1 MSTSK
6 TAISFDPSL
15 PRIYSDSWREA
26 YGQGTDTPRL
36 SSYQAPDG
44 EPVVFAY
51 DSIGL
56 GGGQNVDTKEFPF
69 GFWSNTTLGMKP
81 HTIRLKAHVI
91 GEDYIKQRTLL
102 AAAFDVPTDDD
113 TPGFLDL
120 PLWGRFKV
128 VVVDWNVDEE
138 KQKNGKSDISLELKR
153 AGYSDTKRLDTAIA
167 NLSKQN
173 IDSAVSNLKKV
184 SVASFAKTVEK
195 AKDTNMLASGF
206 GKLTKTLASIV
217 GRVQGSISVMNS
229 MVSKI
234 NSVTSLIAQGVRAP
248 KELAQAFISAVYG
261 IVNGVL
267 EIKNAA
273 DETASYFMG
282 DDDDDTSSSESSSS
296 GGGSSSSGSAS
307 SSSVSAD
314 SVMEKFIQRNEKNV
328 VMNFLTAANYE
339 LSDEAITEQQ
349 WNTKKAVEN
358 LYRMAAFGAVAQLF
372 VKIDPDTQSFDK
384 QSGLWTLFEKLEESI
399 DKENPDVYAA
409 VEETRIACAET
420 LLSYSYDKELKKHI
434 RKSMPLL
441 PLALYLGCDAEK
453 VRSLNEVA
461 DSFLIEG
468 DVIYV

>member
-6 TAISFDPSL
+6 EATSFDPSL
-15 PRIYSDSWREA
+15 PRTYSDSWREA

-51 DSIGL
+51 DSISL
-56 GGGQNVDTKEFPF
+56 GGGQNIDTVEYPF
-69 GFWSNTTLGMKP
+69 GFWSNTKLGDKT
-81 HTIRLKAHVI
+81 HTIRIKGHVI
-91 GEDYIKQRTLL
+91 GEDYIKQRSVLV
-102 AAAFDVPTDDD
+102 AAFQVPTDDD

-128 VVVDWNVDEE
+128 VVETWNVDEE
-138 KQKNGKSDISLELKR
+138 KQKNGMSEISLELKR

-173 IDSAVSNLKKV
+173 VDSAVSNLKKV
-184 SVASFAKTVEK
+184 SVASFAKTIEK

-206 GKLTKTLASIV
+206 ENLTKALANIV
-217 GRVQGSISVMNS
+217 GRIQGASSVMNS

-234 NSVTSLIAQGVRAP
+234 NSVTSLIAQGIRAP
-248 KELAQAFISAVYG
+248 KELAQAFVSAVYG
-261 IVNGVL
+261 IVSGVL

-282 DDDDDTSSSESSSS
+282 SDDEDSDS
-296 GGGSSSSGSAS
+296 G
-307 SSSVSAD
+307 D

-328 VMNFLTAANYE
+328 VMNFLTASNYE

-349 WNTKKAVEN
+349 WNTIKAVEN
-358 LYRMAAFGAVAQLF
+358 LYRMTAFGAVAQLF

-384 QSGLWTLFEKLEESI
+384 QSGLWTLFEFLEESI
-399 DKENPDVYAA
+399 DRENPDVYAA

-420 LLSYSYDKELKKHI
+420 LLTYSYDRELKRHI
-434 RKSMPLL
+434 RQSMPLL

-453 VRSLNEVA
+453 IRSLNEVA

>member
-6 TAISFDPSL
+6 EATSFDPSL
-15 PRIYSDSWREA
+15 PRTYSDSWREA

-51 DSIGL
+51 DSISL
-56 GGGQNVDTKEFPF
+56 GGGQNIDTVEYPF
-69 GFWSNTTLGMKP
+69 GFWSNTKLGDKT
-81 HTIRLKAHVI
+81 HTIRIKGHVI
-91 GEDYIKQRTLL
+91 GEDYIKQRSVLV
-102 AAAFDVPTDDD
+102 AAFQVPTDDD

-128 VVVDWNVDEE
+128 VVETWNVDEE
-138 KQKNGKSDISLELKR
+138 KQKNGMSEISLELKR
-153 AGYSDTKRLDTAIA
+153 TGYSDTKRLDTAIA
-167 NLSKQN
+167 NLNKQN
-173 IDSAVSNLKKV
+173 VDSAVSNLKKV
-184 SVASFAKTVEK
+184 SVASFAKTIEK

-206 GKLTKTLASIV
+206 GNLTKALANIV
-217 GRVQGSISVMNS
+217 GRIQGASSVMNS

-234 NSVTSLIAQGVRAP
+234 NSVTSLIAQGIRAP
-248 KELAQAFISAVYG
+248 KELAQAFVSAVYG
-261 IVNGVL
+261 IVSGVL

-282 DDDDDTSSSESSSS
+282 SDDEDSDS
-296 GGGSSSSGSAS
+296 G
-307 SSSVSAD
+307 D

-328 VMNFLTAANYE
+328 VMNFLTASNYE

-358 LYRMAAFGAVAQLF
+358 LYRMTAFGAVAQLF

-384 QSGLWTLFEKLEESI
+384 QSGLWTLFEFLEESI

-420 LLSYSYDKELKKHI
+420 LLTYSYDRELKRHI
-434 RKSMPLL
+434 RQSMPLL

-453 VRSLNEVA
+453 IRRLNEVA

>member
-6 TAISFDPSL
+6 EATSFDPSL
-15 PRIYSDSWREA
+15 PRTYSDSWREA

-51 DSIGL
+51 DSISL
-56 GGGQNVDTKEFPF
+56 GGGQNIDTVEYPF
-69 GFWSNTTLGMKP
+69 GFWSNTKLGDKT
-81 HTIRLKAHVI
+81 HTIRIKGHVI
-91 GEDYIKQRTLL
+91 GEDYIKQRSVLV
-102 AAAFDVPTDDD
+102 AAFQVPTDDD

-128 VVVDWNVDEE
+128 VVETWNVDEE
-138 KQKNGKSDISLELKR
+138 KQKNGMSEISLELKR

-167 NLSKQN
+167 NLNKQN
-173 IDSAVSNLKKV
+173 VDSAVSNLKKV
-184 SVASFAKTVEK
+184 SVASFAKTIEK

-206 GKLTKTLASIV
+206 GNLTKALANIV
-217 GRVQGSISVMNS
+217 GRIQGASSVMNS

-234 NSVTSLIAQGVRAP
+234 NSVTSLIAQGIRAP
-248 KELAQAFISAVYG
+248 KELAQAFVSAVYG
-261 IVNGVL
+261 IVSGVL

-282 DDDDDTSSSESSSS
+282 SDDEDSDS
-296 GGGSSSSGSAS
+296 G
-307 SSSVSAD
+307 D

-328 VMNFLTAANYE
+328 VMNFLTASNYE

-358 LYRMAAFGAVAQLF
+358 LYRMTAFGAVAQLF

-384 QSGLWTLFEKLEESI
+384 QSGLWTLFEFLEESI

-420 LLSYSYDKELKKHI
+420 LLTYSYDRELKRHI
-434 RKSMPLL
+434 RQSMPLL

-453 VRSLNEVA
+453 IRRLNEVA

>member
-6 TAISFDPSL
+6 AATSFDPSL
-15 PRIYSDSWREA
+15 PRTYSDSWREA

-44 EPVVFAY
+44 EPVVFVY
-51 DSIGL
+51 DSISL
-56 GGGQNVDTKEFPF
+56 GGGQNIDTVEYPF
-69 GFWSNTTLGMKP
+69 GFWSNTKLGDKT
-81 HTIRLKAHVI
+81 HTIRIKGHVI
-91 GEDYIKQRTLL
+91 GEDYIKQRSVLV
-102 AAAFDVPTDDD
+102 AAFQVPTDDD

-128 VVVDWNVDEE
+128 VVETWNVDEE
-138 KQKNGKSDISLELKR
+138 KQKNGMSEISLELKR

-173 IDSAVSNLKKV
+173 VDSAVSNLKKV
-184 SVASFAKTVEK
+184 SVASFAKTIEK

-206 GKLTKTLASIV
+206 ENLTKALANIV
-217 GRVQGSISVMNS
+217 GRIQGASSVMNS

-234 NSVTSLIAQGVRAP
+234 NSVTSLIAQGIRAP
-248 KELAQAFISAVYG
+248 KELAQAFVSAVYG
-261 IVNGVL
+261 IVSGVL

-282 DDDDDTSSSESSSS
+282 SDDEDSDS
-296 GGGSSSSGSAS
+296 G
-307 SSSVSAD
+307 D

-328 VMNFLTAANYE
+328 VMNFLTASNYE

-358 LYRMAAFGAVAQLF
+358 LYRMTAFGAVAYLF

-384 QSGLWTLFEKLEESI
+384 QSGLWTLFEFLEESI

-420 LLSYSYDKELKKHI
+420 LLTYSYDRELKRHI
-434 RKSMPLL
+434 RQSMSLL

-453 VRSLNEVA
+453 IRRLNEVA

>member
-6 TAISFDPSL
+6 AATSFDPSL
-15 PRIYSDSWREA
+15 PRTYSDSWREA

-51 DSIGL
+51 DSISL
-56 GGGQNVDTKEFPF
+56 GGGQNIDTVEYPF
-69 GFWSNTTLGMKP
+69 GFWSNTKLGDKT
-81 HTIRLKAHVI
+81 HTIRIKGHVI
-91 GEDYIKQRTLL
+91 GEDYIKQRSVLV
-102 AAAFDVPTDDD
+102 AAFQVPTDDD

-128 VVVDWNVDEE
+128 VVETWNVDEE
-138 KQKNGKSDISLELKR
+138 KQKNGMSEISLELKR

-173 IDSAVSNLKKV
+173 VDSAVSNLKKV
-184 SVASFAKTVEK
+184 SVASFAKTIEK

-206 GKLTKTLASIV
+206 GKLTKALANIV
-217 GRVQGSISVMNS
+217 GRVQGAISAMNS

-234 NSVTSLIAQGVRAP
+234 NSVTSLIAQGIRAP
-248 KELAQAFISAVYG
+248 KELAQAFVSAVYG
-261 IVNGVL
+261 IVSGVL

-282 DDDDDTSSSESSSS
+282 SDDEDSDS
-296 GGGSSSSGSAS
+296 G
-307 SSSVSAD
+307 D

-328 VMNFLTAANYE
+328 VMNFLTASNYE

-420 LLSYSYDKELKKHI
+420 LLTYSYDRELKRHI
-434 RKSMPLL
+434 RQSMPLL

-453 VRSLNEVA
+453 IRSLNEVA

>member
-6 TAISFDPSL
+6 AATSFDPSL
-15 PRIYSDSWREA
+15 PRTYSDSWREA

-51 DSIGL
+51 DSISL
-56 GGGQNVDTKEFPF
+56 GGGQNIDTVEYPF
-69 GFWSNTTLGMKP
+69 GFWSNTKLGDKT
-81 HTIRLKAHVI
+81 HTIRIKGHVI
-91 GEDYIKQRTLL
+91 GEDYIKQRSVLV
-102 AAAFDVPTDDD
+102 AAFQVPTDDD

-128 VVVDWNVDEE
+128 VVETWNVDEE
-138 KQKNGKSDISLELKR
+138 KQKNGMSEISLELKR

-173 IDSAVSNLKKV
+173 VDSAVSNLKKV
-184 SVASFAKTVEK
+184 SVASFAKTIEK

-206 GKLTKTLASIV
+206 GKLTKALANIV
-217 GRVQGSISVMNS
+217 GRIQGASSVMNS

-234 NSVTSLIAQGVRAP
+234 NSVTSLIAQGIRAP
-248 KELAQAFISAVYG
+248 KELAQAFVSAVYG

-282 DDDDDTSSSESSSS
+282 SDDEDSDS
-296 GGGSSSSGSAS
+296 G
-307 SSSVSAD
+307 D

-328 VMNFLTAANYE
+328 VMNFLTASNYE

-420 LLSYSYDKELKKHI
+420 LLTYSYDRELKRHI
-434 RKSMPLL
+434 RQSMPLL

-453 VRSLNEVA
+453 IRSLNEVA

>member
-6 TAISFDPSL
+6 AATSFDPSL
-15 PRIYSDSWREA
+15 PRTYSDSWREA

-44 EPVVFAY
+44 APVVFAY
-51 DSIGL
+51 DSISL
-56 GGGQNVDTKEFPF
+56 GGGQNIDTVEYPF
-69 GFWSNTTLGMKP
+69 GFWSNTKLGDKT
-81 HTIRLKAHVI
+81 HTIRIKGHVI
-91 GEDYIKQRTLL
+91 GEDYIKQRSVLV
-102 AAAFDVPTDDD
+102 AAFQVPTDDD

-128 VVVDWNVDEE
+128 VVETWNVDEE
-138 KQKNGKSDISLELKR
+138 KQKNGMSEISLELKR

-173 IDSAVSNLKKV
+173 VDSAVSNLKKV
-184 SVASFAKTVEK
+184 SVASFAKTIEN

-206 GKLTKTLASIV
+206 GNLTKALANIV
-217 GRVQGSISVMNS
+217 GRIQGASSVMNS

-234 NSVTSLIAQGVRAP
+234 NSVTSLIAQGIRAP
-248 KELAQAFISAVYG
+248 KELAQAFVSAVYG
-261 IVNGVL
+261 IVSGVL

-282 DDDDDTSSSESSSS
+282 SDDEDSDS
-296 GGGSSSSGSAS
+296 G
-307 SSSVSAD
+307 D

-328 VMNFLTAANYE
+328 VMNFLTASNYE

-358 LYRMAAFGAVAQLF
+358 LYRMTAFGAVAQLF

-384 QSGLWTLFEKLEESI
+384 QSGLWTLFEFLEESI

-420 LLSYSYDKELKKHI
+420 LLTYSYDRELKRHI
-434 RKSMPLL
+434 RQSMPLL

-453 VRSLNEVA
+453 IRRLNEVA

>member
-6 TAISFDPSL
+6 AATSFDPSL
-15 PRIYSDSWREA
+15 PRTYSDSWREA

-51 DSIGL
+51 DSISL
-56 GGGQNVDTKEFPF
+56 GGGQNIDTVEYPF
-69 GFWSNTTLGMKP
+69 GFWSNTKLGDKT
-81 HTIRLKAHVI
+81 HTIRIKGHVI
-91 GEDYIKQRTLL
+91 GEDYIKQRSVLV
-102 AAAFDVPTDDD
+102 AAFQVPTDDD

-128 VVVDWNVDEE
+128 VVETWNVDEE
-138 KQKNGKSDISLELKR
+138 KQKNGMSEISLELKR

-173 IDSAVSNLKKV
+173 VDSAVSNLKKV
-184 SVASFAKTVEK
+184 SVASFAKTIEK

-206 GKLTKTLASIV
+206 GNLTKALANIV
-217 GRVQGSISVMNS
+217 GRIQGASSVMNS

-234 NSVTSLIAQGVRAP
+234 NSVTSLIAQGIRAP
-248 KELAQAFISAVYG
+248 KELAQAFVSAVYG
-261 IVNGVL
+261 IVSGVL

-282 DDDDDTSSSESSSS
+282 SDDEDSDS
-296 GGGSSSSGSAS
+296 G
-307 SSSVSAD
+307 D

-328 VMNFLTAANYE
+328 VMNFLTASNYE

-358 LYRMAAFGAVAQLF
+358 LYRMTAFGAVAQLF

-384 QSGLWTLFEKLEESI
+384 QSGLWTLFEFLEESI

-420 LLSYSYDKELKKHI
+420 LLTYSYDRELKRHI
-434 RKSMPLL
+434 RQSMPLL

-453 VRSLNEVA
+453 IRRLNEVA

>member
-6 TAISFDPSL
+6 AATSFDPSL
-15 PRIYSDSWREA
+15 PRTYSDSWREA

-51 DSIGL
+51 DSISL
-56 GGGQNVDTKEFPF
+56 GGGQNIDTVEYPF
-69 GFWSNTTLGMKP
+69 GFWSNTKLGDKT
-81 HTIRLKAHVI
+81 HTIRIKGHVI
-91 GEDYIKQRTLL
+91 GEDYIKQRSVLV
-102 AAAFDVPTDDD
+102 AAFQVPTDDD

-128 VVVDWNVDEE
+128 VVETWNVDEE
-138 KQKNGKSDISLELKR
+138 KQKNGMSEISLELKR

-173 IDSAVSNLKKV
+173 VDSAVSNLKKV
-184 SVASFAKTVEK
+184 SVASFAKTIEK

-206 GKLTKTLASIV
+206 GKLTKALANIV
-217 GRVQGSISVMNS
+217 GRIQGASSVMNS

-234 NSVTSLIAQGVRAP
+234 NSVTSLIAQGIRAP
-248 KELAQAFISAVYG
+248 KELAQAFVSAVYG

-282 DDDDDTSSSESSSS
+282 SDDEDSDS
-296 GGGSSSSGSAS
+296 G
-307 SSSVSAD
+307 D

-328 VMNFLTAANYE
+328 VMNFLTASNYE

-420 LLSYSYDKELKKHI
+420 FLTYSYDRELKRHI
-434 RKSMPLL
+434 RQSMPLL

-453 VRSLNEVA
+453 IRSLNEVA

>member
-6 TAISFDPSL
+6 AATSFDPSL
-15 PRIYSDSWREA
+15 PRTYSDSWREA

-51 DSIGL
+51 DSISL
-56 GGGQNVDTKEFPF
+56 GGGQNIDTVEYPF
-69 GFWSNTTLGMKP
+69 GFWSNTKLGDKT
-81 HTIRLKAHVI
+81 HTIRIKGHVI
-91 GEDYIKQRTLL
+91 GEDYIKQRSVLV
-102 AAAFDVPTDDD
+102 AAFQVPTDDD

-128 VVVDWNVDEE
+128 VVETWNVDEE
-138 KQKNGKSDISLELKR
+138 KQKNGMSEISLELKR

-167 NLSKQN
+167 NLNKQN
-173 IDSAVSNLKKV
+173 VDSAVSNLKKV
-184 SVASFAKTVEK
+184 SVASFAKTIEK

-206 GKLTKTLASIV
+206 GNHTKALANIV
-217 GRVQGSISVMNS
+217 GRIQGASSVMNS

-234 NSVTSLIAQGVRAP
+234 NSVTSLIAQGIRAP
-248 KELAQAFISAVYG
+248 KELAQAFVSAVYG
-261 IVNGVL
+261 IVSGVL

-282 DDDDDTSSSESSSS
+282 SDDEDSDS
-296 GGGSSSSGSAS
+296 G
-307 SSSVSAD
+307 D

-328 VMNFLTAANYE
+328 VMNFLTASNYE

-349 WNTKKAVEN
+349 WNTIKAVEN
-358 LYRMAAFGAVAQLF
+358 LYRMTAFGAVAQLF

-384 QSGLWTLFEKLEESI
+384 QSGLWTLFEFLEESI

-420 LLSYSYDKELKKHI
+420 LLTYSYDRELKRHI
-434 RKSMPLL
+434 RQSMPLL

-453 VRSLNEVA
+453 IRRLNEVA

>member
-6 TAISFDPSL
+6 AATSFDPSL
-15 PRIYSDSWREA
+15 PRTYSDSWREA

-51 DSIGL
+51 DSISL
-56 GGGQNVDTKEFPF
+56 GGGQNIDTVEYPF
-69 GFWSNTTLGMKP
+69 GFWSNTKLGDKT
-81 HTIRLKAHVI
+81 HTIRIKGHVI
-91 GEDYIKQRTLL
+91 GEDYIKQRSVLV
-102 AAAFDVPTDDD
+102 AAFQVPTDDD

-128 VVVDWNVDEE
+128 VVETWNVDEE
-138 KQKNGKSDISLELKR
+138 KQKNGMSEISLELKR

-167 NLSKQN
+167 NLNKQN
-173 IDSAVSNLKKV
+173 VDSAVSNLKKV
-184 SVASFAKTVEK
+184 SVASFAKTIEK

-206 GKLTKTLASIV
+206 ENLTKALANIV
-217 GRVQGSISVMNS
+217 GRIQGASSVMNS

-234 NSVTSLIAQGVRAP
+234 NSVTSLIAQGIRAP
-248 KELAQAFISAVYG
+248 KELAQAFVSAVYG
-261 IVNGVL
+261 IVSGVL

-282 DDDDDTSSSESSSS
+282 SDDEDSDS
-296 GGGSSSSGSAS
+296 G
-307 SSSVSAD
+307 D

-328 VMNFLTAANYE
+328 VMNFLTASNYE

-358 LYRMAAFGAVAQLF
+358 LYRMTAFGAVAQLF

-384 QSGLWTLFEKLEESI
+384 QSGLWTLFEFLEESI
-399 DKENPDVYAA
+399 DRENPDVYAA

-420 LLSYSYDKELKKHI
+420 LLTYSYDRELKRHI
-434 RKSMPLL
+434 RQSMPLL
-441 PLALYLGCDAEK
+441 PLALYLGCDAQK
-453 VRSLNEVA
+453 IRTRNEVA

>member
-6 TAISFDPSL
+6 AAISFDPSL
-15 PRIYSDSWREA
+15 PRTYSDSWREA

-36 SSYQAPDG
+36 SSYQSPDG

-51 DSIGL
+51 DSISL
-56 GGGQNVDTKEFPF
+56 GGGQNIDTVEYPF
-69 GFWSNTTLGMKP
+69 GFWSNTKLGDKT
-81 HTIRLKAHVI
+81 HTIRIKGHVI
-91 GEDYIKQRTLL
+91 GEDYIKQRSVLV
-102 AAAFDVPTDDD
+102 AAFQVPTDDD
-113 TPGFLDL
+113 TPGFLEL

-128 VVVDWNVDEE
+128 VVETWNVDEE
-138 KQKNGKSDISLELKR
+138 KQKNGMSEISLELKR

-173 IDSAVSNLKKV
+173 VDSAVSNLKKV
-184 SVASFAKTVEK
+184 SVASFAKTIEK

-206 GKLTKTLASIV
+206 GKLTKALANIV
-217 GRVQGSISVMNS
+217 GRIQGASSVMNS

-234 NSVTSLIAQGVRAP
+234 NSVTSLIAQGIRAP
-248 KELAQAFISAVYG
+248 KELAQAFVSAVYG

-282 DDDDDTSSSESSSS
+282 SDDEDSDS
-296 GGGSSSSGSAS
+296 G
-307 SSSVSAD
+307 D

-328 VMNFLTAANYE
+328 VMNFLTASNYE

-358 LYRMAAFGAVAQLF
+358 LYRMTAFGAVAQLF

-409 VEETRIACAET
+409 VEETRIACAQT
-420 LLSYSYDKELKKHI
+420 LLTYSYDRELTRYV
-434 RKSMPLL
+434 RKAMPLL
-441 PLALYLGCDAEK
+441 PLALYLGCDDEK
-453 VRSLNEVA
+453 IRSLNAMA

-468 DVIYV
+468 

>member
-6 TAISFDPSL
+6 AATSFDPSL
-15 PRIYSDSWREA
+15 PRTYSDSWREA

-51 DSIGL
+51 DSISL
-56 GGGQNVDTKEFPF
+56 GGGQNIDTVEYPF
-69 GFWSNTTLGMKP
+69 GFWSNTKLGDKT
-81 HTIRLKAHVI
+81 HTIRIKGHVI
-91 GEDYIKQRTLL
+91 GEDYIKQRSVLV
-102 AAAFDVPTDDD
+102 AAFQVPTDDD

-128 VVVDWNVDEE
+128 VVETWNVDEE
-138 KQKNGKSDISLELKR
+138 KQKNGMSEISLELKR
-153 AGYSDTKRLDTAIA
+153 AGYSDTKRFDTAIA

-173 IDSAVSNLKKV
+173 VDSAVSNLKKV
-184 SVASFAKTVEK
+184 SVASFAKTIEK

-206 GKLTKTLASIV
+206 GKLTKALANIV
-217 GRVQGSISVMNS
+217 GRIQGASSVMNS

-234 NSVTSLIAQGVRAP
+234 NSVTSLIAQGIRAP
-248 KELAQAFISAVYG
+248 KELAQAFVSAVYG
-261 IVNGVL
+261 IVSGVL

-282 DDDDDTSSSESSSS
+282 SDDEDSDS
-296 GGGSSSSGSAS
+296 G
-307 SSSVSAD
+307 D

-328 VMNFLTAANYE
+328 VMNFLTASNYE

-349 WNTKKAVEN
+349 WNTKKTVEN

-420 LLSYSYDKELKKHI
+420 LLTYSYDRELKRHI
-434 RKSMPLL
+434 RQSMPLL

-453 VRSLNEVA
+453 IRSLNEVA

>member
-6 TAISFDPSL
+6 EATSFDPSL
-15 PRIYSDSWREA
+15 PRTYSDSWREA

-51 DSIGL
+51 DSISL
-56 GGGQNVDTKEFPF
+56 GGGQNIDTVEYPF
-69 GFWSNTTLGMKP
+69 GFWSNTKLGDKT
-81 HTIRLKAHVI
+81 HTIRIKGHVI
-91 GEDYIKQRTLL
+91 GEDYIKQRSVLV
-102 AAAFDVPTDDD
+102 AAFQVPTDDD

-128 VVVDWNVDEE
+128 VVETWNVDEE
-138 KQKNGKSDISLELKR
+138 KQKNGMSEISLELKR

-173 IDSAVSNLKKV
+173 VDSAVSNLKKV
-184 SVASFAKTVEK
+184 SVASFAKTIEK

-206 GKLTKTLASIV
+206 ENLTKALANIV
-217 GRVQGSISVMNS
+217 GRIQGASSVMNS

-234 NSVTSLIAQGVRAP
+234 NSVTSLIAQGIRAP
-248 KELAQAFISAVYG
+248 KELAQAFVSAVYG
-261 IVNGVL
+261 IVSGVL

-282 DDDDDTSSSESSSS
+282 SDDEDSDS
-296 GGGSSSSGSAS
+296 G
-307 SSSVSAD
+307 D

-328 VMNFLTAANYE
+328 VMNFLTASNYE

-349 WNTKKAVEN
+349 WNTIKAVEN
-358 LYRMAAFGAVAQLF
+358 LYRMTAFGAVAQLF

-384 QSGLWTLFEKLEESI
+384 QSGLWTLFEFLEESI

-420 LLSYSYDKELKKHI
+420 LLTYSYDRELKRHI
-434 RKSMPLL
+434 RQSMPLL

-453 VRSLNEVA
+453 IRSLNEVA

>member
-6 TAISFDPSL
+6 AATSFDPSL
-15 PRIYSDSWREA
+15 PRTYSDSWREA

-51 DSIGL
+51 DSISL
-56 GGGQNVDTKEFPF
+56 GGGQNIDTVEYPF
-69 GFWSNTTLGMKP
+69 GFWSNTKLGDKT
-81 HTIRLKAHVI
+81 HTIRIKGHVI
-91 GEDYIKQRTLL
+91 GEDYIKQRSVLV
-102 AAAFDVPTDDD
+102 AAFQVPTDDD

-128 VVVDWNVDEE
+128 VVETWNVDEE
-138 KQKNGKSDISLELKR
+138 KQKNGMSEISLELKR

-173 IDSAVSNLKKV
+173 VDSAVSNLKKV
-184 SVASFAKTVEK
+184 SVASFAKTIEK

-206 GKLTKTLASIV
+206 GKLTKALANIV
-217 GRVQGSISVMNS
+217 GRVQGAISAMNS

-234 NSVTSLIAQGVRAP
+234 NSVTSLIAQGIRAP

-261 IVNGVL
+261 IVSGVL

-282 DDDDDTSSSESSSS
+282 SDDEDSDS
-296 GGGSSSSGSAS
+296 G
-307 SSSVSAD
+307 D

-328 VMNFLTAANYE
+328 VMNFLTASNYE

-420 LLSYSYDKELKKHI
+420 LLTYSYDRELKRHI
-434 RKSMPLL
+434 RQSMPLL

-453 VRSLNEVA
+453 IRSLNEVA

>member
-6 TAISFDPSL
+6 AATSFDPSL
-15 PRIYSDSWREA
+15 PRTYSDSWREA

-51 DSIGL
+51 DSISL
-56 GGGQNVDTKEFPF
+56 GGGQNIDTVEYPF
-69 GFWSNTTLGMKP
+69 GFWSNTKLGDKT
-81 HTIRLKAHVI
+81 HTIRIKGHVI
-91 GEDYIKQRTLL
+91 GEDYIKQRSVLV
-102 AAAFDVPTDDD
+102 AAFQVPTDDD

-128 VVVDWNVDEE
+128 VVETWNVDEE
-138 KQKNGKSDISLELKR
+138 KQKNGMSEISLELKR

-173 IDSAVSNLKKV
+173 VDSAVSNLKKV
-184 SVASFAKTVEK
+184 SVASFAKTIEK

-206 GKLTKTLASIV
+206 GKLTKALANIV
-217 GRVQGSISVMNS
+217 GRIQGASSVMNS

-234 NSVTSLIAQGVRAP
+234 NSVTSLIAQGIRAP
-248 KELAQAFISAVYG
+248 KELAQAFVSAVYG
-261 IVNGVL
+261 IVSGVL

-282 DDDDDTSSSESSSS
+282 SDDEDSDS
-296 GGGSSSSGSAS
+296 G
-307 SSSVSAD
+307 D

-328 VMNFLTAANYE
+328 VMNFLTASNYE

-349 WNTKKAVEN
+349 WNTKKTVEN

-420 LLSYSYDKELKKHI
+420 LLTYSYDRELKRHI
-434 RKSMPLL
+434 RQSMPLL

-453 VRSLNEVA
+453 IRSLNEVA

>member
-6 TAISFDPSL
+6 AATSFDPSL
-15 PRIYSDSWREA
+15 PRTYSDSWREA

-51 DSIGL
+51 DSISL
-56 GGGQNVDTKEFPF
+56 GGGQNIDTVEYPF
-69 GFWSNTTLGMKP
+69 GFWSNTKLGDKT
-81 HTIRLKAHVI
+81 HTIRIKGHVI
-91 GEDYIKQRTLL
+91 GEDYIKQRSVLV
-102 AAAFDVPTDDD
+102 AAFQVPTDDD

-128 VVVDWNVDEE
+128 VVETWNVDEE
-138 KQKNGKSDISLELKR
+138 KQKNGMSEISLELKR

-173 IDSAVSNLKKV
+173 VDSAVSNLKKV
-184 SVASFAKTVEK
+184 SVASFAKTIEK

-206 GKLTKTLASIV
+206 GKLTKALANIV
-217 GRVQGSISVMNS
+217 GRIQGASSVMNS

-234 NSVTSLIAQGVRAP
+234 NSVTSLIAQGIRAP
-248 KELAQAFISAVYG
+248 KELAQAFVSAVYG
-261 IVNGVL
+261 IVSGVL

-282 DDDDDTSSSESSSS
+282 SDDEDSDS
-296 GGGSSSSGSAS
+296 G
-307 SSSVSAD
+307 D

-328 VMNFLTAANYE
+328 VMNFLTASNYE

-358 LYRMAAFGAVAQLF
+358 LYRMTAFGAVAQLF

-420 LLSYSYDKELKKHI
+420 LLTYSYDRELKRHI
-434 RKSMPLL
+434 RQSMPLL

-453 VRSLNEVA
+453 IRSLNEVA

>member
-6 TAISFDPSL
+6 AATSFDPSL
-15 PRIYSDSWREA
+15 PRTYSDSWREA

-51 DSIGL
+51 DSISL
-56 GGGQNVDTKEFPF
+56 GGGQNIDTVEYPF
-69 GFWSNTTLGMKP
+69 GFWSNTKLGDKT
-81 HTIRLKAHVI
+81 HTIRIKGHVI
-91 GEDYIKQRTLL
+91 GEDYIKQRSVLV
-102 AAAFDVPTDDD
+102 AAFQVPTDDD

-128 VVVDWNVDEE
+128 VVETWNVDEE
-138 KQKNGKSDISLELKR
+138 KQKNGMSEISLELKR

-167 NLSKQN
+167 NLNKQN
-173 IDSAVSNLKKV
+173 VDSAVSNLKKV
-184 SVASFAKTVEK
+184 SVASFAKTIEK

-206 GKLTKTLASIV
+206 ENLTKALANIV
-217 GRVQGSISVMNS
+217 GRIQGASSVMNS

-234 NSVTSLIAQGVRAP
+234 NSVTSLIAQGIRAP
-248 KELAQAFISAVYG
+248 KELAQAFVSAVYG
-261 IVNGVL
+261 IVSGVL
-267 EIKNAA
+267 EIKNAV

-282 DDDDDTSSSESSSS
+282 SDDEDSDS
-296 GGGSSSSGSAS
+296 G
-307 SSSVSAD
+307 D

-328 VMNFLTAANYE
+328 VMNFLTASNYE

-358 LYRMAAFGAVAQLF
+358 LYRMTAFGAVAQLF

-384 QSGLWTLFEKLEESI
+384 QSGLWTLFEFLEESI

-420 LLSYSYDKELKKHI
+420 LLTYSYDRELKRHI
-434 RKSMPLL
+434 RQSMPLL

-453 VRSLNEVA
+453 IRRLNEVA

>member
-6 TAISFDPSL
+6 AATSFDPSL
-15 PRIYSDSWREA
+15 PRTYSDSWREA

-51 DSIGL
+51 DSISL
-56 GGGQNVDTKEFPF
+56 GGGQNIDTVEYPF
-69 GFWSNTTLGMKP
+69 GFWSNTKLGDKT
-81 HTIRLKAHVI
+81 HTIRIKGHVI
-91 GEDYIKQRTLL
+91 GEDYIKQRSVLV
-102 AAAFDVPTDDD
+102 AAFQVPTDDD

-128 VVVDWNVDEE
+128 VVETWNVDEE
-138 KQKNGKSDISLELKR
+138 KQKNGMSEISLELKR

-173 IDSAVSNLKKV
+173 VDSAVSNLKKV
-184 SVASFAKTVEK
+184 SVASFAKTIEK
-195 AKDTNMLASGF
+195 AKDTNTLASGF
-206 GKLTKTLASIV
+206 GKLTKALANIV
-217 GRVQGSISVMNS
+217 GRVQGAISAMNS

-234 NSVTSLIAQGVRAP
+234 NSVTSLIAQGIRAP

-261 IVNGVL
+261 IVSGVL

-282 DDDDDTSSSESSSS
+282 SDDEDSDS
-296 GGGSSSSGSAS
+296 G
-307 SSSVSAD
+307 D

-328 VMNFLTAANYE
+328 VMNFLTASNYE

-384 QSGLWTLFEKLEESI
+384 QSGLWALFEKLEESI

-420 LLSYSYDKELKKHI
+420 LLTYSYDRELKRHI
-434 RKSMPLL
+434 RQSMPLL

-453 VRSLNEVA
+453 IRSLNEVA

>member
-6 TAISFDPSL
+6 AATSFDPSL
-15 PRIYSDSWREA
+15 PRTYSDSWREA

-44 EPVVFAY
+44 EPVVFVY
-51 DSIGL
+51 DSISL
-56 GGGQNVDTKEFPF
+56 GGGQNIDTVEYPF
-69 GFWSNTTLGMKP
+69 GFWSNTKLGDKT
-81 HTIRLKAHVI
+81 HTIRIKGHVI
-91 GEDYIKQRTLL
+91 GEDYIKQRSVLV
-102 AAAFDVPTDDD
+102 AAFQVPTDDD

-128 VVVDWNVDEE
+128 VVETWNVDEE
-138 KQKNGKSDISLELKR
+138 KQKNGMSEISLELKR

-173 IDSAVSNLKKV
+173 VDSAVSNLKKV
-184 SVASFAKTVEK
+184 SVASFAKTIEK

-206 GKLTKTLASIV
+206 GKLTKALANIV
-217 GRVQGSISVMNS
+217 GRVQGAISAMNS

-234 NSVTSLIAQGVRAP
+234 NSVTSLIAQGIRAP

-261 IVNGVL
+261 IVSGVL

-282 DDDDDTSSSESSSS
+282 SDDEDSDS
-296 GGGSSSSGSAS
+296 G
-307 SSSVSAD
+307 D

-328 VMNFLTAANYE
+328 VMNFLTASNYE

-420 LLSYSYDKELKKHI
+420 LLTYSYDRELKRHI
-434 RKSMPLL
+434 RQSMPLL

-453 VRSLNEVA
+453 IRSLNEVA

>member
-6 TAISFDPSL
+6 AATSFDPSL
-15 PRIYSDSWREA
+15 PRTYSDSWREA

-51 DSIGL
+51 DSISL
-56 GGGQNVDTKEFPF
+56 GGGQNIDTVEYPF
-69 GFWSNTTLGMKP
+69 GFWSNTKLGDKT
-81 HTIRLKAHVI
+81 HTIRIKGHVI
-91 GEDYIKQRTLL
+91 GEDYIKQRSVLV
-102 AAAFDVPTDDD
+102 AAFQVPTDDD

-128 VVVDWNVDEE
+128 VVETWNVDEE
-138 KQKNGKSDISLELKR
+138 KQKNGMSEISLELKR

-173 IDSAVSNLKKV
+173 VDSAVSNLKKV
-184 SVASFAKTVEK
+184 SVASFAKTIEK

-206 GKLTKTLASIV
+206 GKLTKALANIV
-217 GRVQGSISVMNS
+217 GRIQGASSVMNS

-234 NSVTSLIAQGVRAP
+234 NSVTSLIAQGIRAP
-248 KELAQAFISAVYG
+248 KELAQAFVSAVYG
-261 IVNGVL
+261 IVSGVL
-267 EIKNAA
+267 EIKNAT

-282 DDDDDTSSSESSSS
+282 SDDEDSDS
-296 GGGSSSSGSAS
+296 G
-307 SSSVSAD
+307 D

-328 VMNFLTAANYE
+328 VMNFLTASNYE

-358 LYRMAAFGAVAQLF
+358 LYRIAAFGAVAQLF

-420 LLSYSYDKELKKHI
+420 LLTYSYDRELKRHI
-434 RKSMPLL
+434 RQSMPLL

-453 VRSLNEVA
+453 IRSLNAVA

>member
-6 TAISFDPSL
+6 AATSFDPSL
-15 PRIYSDSWREA
+15 PRTYSDSWREA

-51 DSIGL
+51 DSISL
-56 GGGQNVDTKEFPF
+56 GGGQNIDTVEYPF
-69 GFWSNTTLGMKP
+69 GFWSNTKLGDKT
-81 HTIRLKAHVI
+81 HTIRIKGHVI
-91 GEDYIKQRTLL
+91 GEDYIKQRSVLV
-102 AAAFDVPTDDD
+102 AAFQVPTDDD

-128 VVVDWNVDEE
+128 VVETWNVDEE
-138 KQKNGKSDISLELKR
+138 KQKNGMSEISLELKR

-173 IDSAVSNLKKV
+173 VDSAVSNLKKV
-184 SVASFAKTVEK
+184 SVASFAKTIEK

-206 GKLTKTLASIV
+206 GKLTKALANIV
-217 GRVQGSISVMNS
+217 GRIQGASSVMNS

-234 NSVTSLIAQGVRAP
+234 NSVTSLIAQGIRAP
-248 KELAQAFISAVYG
+248 KELAQAFVSAVYG
-261 IVNGVL
+261 IVSGVL

-273 DETASYFMG
+273 NETASYFMG
-282 DDDDDTSSSESSSS
+282 SDDEDSDS
-296 GGGSSSSGSAS
+296 G
-307 SSSVSAD
+307 D

-328 VMNFLTAANYE
+328 VMNFLTASNYE

-420 LLSYSYDKELKKHI
+420 LLTYSYDRELKRHI
-434 RKSMPLL
+434 RQSMPLL

-453 VRSLNEVA
+453 IRSLNEVA

>member
-6 TAISFDPSL
+6 SATSFDPSL
-15 PRIYSDSWREA
+15 PRTYSDSWREA

-44 EPVVFAY
+44 EPVVFVY
-51 DSIGL
+51 DSISL
-56 GGGQNVDTKEFPF
+56 GGGQNIDTVEYPF
-69 GFWSNTTLGMKP
+69 GFWSNTKLGDKT
-81 HTIRLKAHVI
+81 HTIRIKGHVI
-91 GEDYIKQRTLL
+91 GEDYIKQRSVLV
-102 AAAFDVPTDDD
+102 AAFQVPTDDD

-128 VVVDWNVDEE
+128 VVETWNVDEE
-138 KQKNGKSDISLELKR
+138 KQKNGMSEISLELKR

-167 NLSKQN
+167 NLNKQN
-173 IDSAVSNLKKV
+173 VDSAVSNLKKV
-184 SVASFAKTVEK
+184 SVASFAKTIEK

-206 GKLTKTLASIV
+206 GNLTKALANIV
-217 GRVQGSISVMNS
+217 GRIQGASSVMNS

-234 NSVTSLIAQGVRAP
+234 NSVTSLIAQGIRAP
-248 KELAQAFISAVYG
+248 KELAQAFVSAVYG
-261 IVNGVL
+261 IVSGVL

-282 DDDDDTSSSESSSS
+282 SDDEDSDS
-296 GGGSSSSGSAS
+296 G
-307 SSSVSAD
+307 D

-328 VMNFLTAANYE
+328 VMNFLTASNYE

-358 LYRMAAFGAVAQLF
+358 LYRMTAFGAVAQLF

-384 QSGLWTLFEKLEESI
+384 QSGLWTLFEFLEESI

-420 LLSYSYDKELKKHI
+420 LLTYSYDRELKRHI
-434 RKSMPLL
+434 RQSMPLL

-453 VRSLNEVA
+453 IRRLNEVA

>member
-6 TAISFDPSL
+6 AATSFDPSL
-15 PRIYSDSWREA
+15 PRTYSDSWREA

-51 DSIGL
+51 DSISL
-56 GGGQNVDTKEFPF
+56 GGGQNIDTVEYPF
-69 GFWSNTTLGMKP
+69 GFWSNTKLGDKT
-81 HTIRLKAHVI
+81 HTIRIKGHVI
-91 GEDYIKQRTLL
+91 GEDYIKQRSVLV
-102 AAAFDVPTDDD
+102 AAFQVPTDDD

-128 VVVDWNVDEE
+128 VVETWNVDEE
-138 KQKNGKSDISLELKR
+138 KQKNGMSEISLELKR

-173 IDSAVSNLKKV
+173 VDSAVSNLKKV
-184 SVASFAKTVEK
+184 SVVSFAKTIEK

-206 GKLTKTLASIV
+206 GKLTKALANIV
-217 GRVQGSISVMNS
+217 GRIQGASSVMNS

-234 NSVTSLIAQGVRAP
+234 NSVTSLIAQGIRAP
-248 KELAQAFISAVYG
+248 KELAQAFVSAVYG
-261 IVNGVL
+261 IVSGVL

-282 DDDDDTSSSESSSS
+282 SDDEDSDS
-296 GGGSSSSGSAS
+296 G
-307 SSSVSAD
+307 D

-328 VMNFLTAANYE
+328 VMNFLTASNYE
-339 LSDEAITEQQ
+339 LSDETITEQQ

-399 DKENPDVYAA
+399 DKENPDIYAA

-420 LLSYSYDKELKKHI
+420 LLTYSYDRELKRHI
-434 RKSMPLL
+434 RQSMPLL

-453 VRSLNEVA
+453 IRSLNAVA

>member
-6 TAISFDPSL
+6 AAISFDPSL
-15 PRIYSDSWREA
+15 PRTYSDSWREA

-36 SSYQAPDG
+36 SSYQSPDG

-51 DSIGL
+51 DSISL
-56 GGGQNVDTKEFPF
+56 GGGQNIDTVEYPF
-69 GFWSNTTLGMKP
+69 GFWSNTKLGDKT
-81 HTIRLKAHVI
+81 HTIRIKGHVI
-91 GEDYIKQRTLL
+91 GEDYIKQRSVLV
-102 AAAFDVPTDDD
+102 AAFQVPTDDD
-113 TPGFLDL
+113 TPGFLEL

-128 VVVDWNVDEE
+128 VVETWNVDEE
-138 KQKNGKSDISLELKR
+138 KQKNGMSEISLELKR

-173 IDSAVSNLKKV
+173 VDSAVSNLKKV
-184 SVASFAKTVEK
+184 SVASFAKTIEK

-206 GKLTKTLASIV
+206 GKLTKALANIV
-217 GRVQGSISVMNS
+217 GRIQGASSVMNS

-234 NSVTSLIAQGVRAP
+234 NSVTSLIAQGIRAP
-248 KELAQAFISAVYG
+248 KELAQAFVSAVYG

-282 DDDDDTSSSESSSS
+282 SDDEDSDS
-296 GGGSSSSGSAS
+296 G
-307 SSSVSAD
+307 D

-328 VMNFLTAANYE
+328 VMNFLTASNYE

-358 LYRMAAFGAVAQLF
+358 LYRMTAFGAVAQLF

-409 VEETRIACAET
+409 VEETRIACAQT
-420 LLSYSYDKELKKHI
+420 LLTYSYDRELTRYV
-434 RKSMPLL
+434 RKAMPLL
-441 PLALYLGCDAEK
+441 PLALYLGCDDEK
-453 VRSLNEVA
+453 IRSLNAMA

>member
-6 TAISFDPSL
+6 AATSFDPSL
-15 PRIYSDSWREA
+15 PRTYSDSWREA

-51 DSIGL
+51 DSISL
-56 GGGQNVDTKEFPF
+56 GGGQNIDTVEYPF
-69 GFWSNTTLGMKP
+69 GFWSNTKLGDKT
-81 HTIRLKAHVI
+81 HTIRIKGHVI
-91 GEDYIKQRTLL
+91 GEDYIKQRSVLV
-102 AAAFDVPTDDD
+102 AAFQVPTDDD

-128 VVVDWNVDEE
+128 VVETWNVDEE
-138 KQKNGKSDISLELKR
+138 KQKNGMSEISLELKR

-173 IDSAVSNLKKV
+173 VDSAVSKLKKV
-184 SVASFAKTVEK
+184 SVASFAKTIEK

-206 GKLTKTLASIV
+206 GKLTKALANIV
-217 GRVQGSISVMNS
+217 GRIQGASSVMNS

-234 NSVTSLIAQGVRAP
+234 NSVTSLIAQGIRAP
-248 KELAQAFISAVYG
+248 KELAQAFVSAVYG
-261 IVNGVL
+261 IVSGVL

-282 DDDDDTSSSESSSS
+282 SDDEDSDS
-296 GGGSSSSGSAS
+296 G
-307 SSSVSAD
+307 D
-314 SVMEKFIQRNEKNV
+314 SVMEKFIQKNEKNV
-328 VMNFLTAANYE
+328 VMNFLTASNYE

-420 LLSYSYDKELKKHI
+420 LLTYSYDRELKRHI
-434 RKSMPLL
+434 RQSMPLL

-453 VRSLNEVA
+453 IRSLNEVA

>member
-6 TAISFDPSL
+6 AATSFDPSL
-15 PRIYSDSWREA
+15 PRTYSDSWREA

-51 DSIGL
+51 DSISL
-56 GGGQNVDTKEFPF
+56 GGGQNIDTVEYPF
-69 GFWSNTTLGMKP
+69 GFWSNTKLGDKT
-81 HTIRLKAHVI
+81 HTIRIKGHVI
-91 GEDYIKQRTLL
+91 GEDYIKQRSVLV
-102 AAAFDVPTDDD
+102 AAFQVPTDDD

-128 VVVDWNVDEE
+128 VVETWNVDEE
-138 KQKNGKSDISLELKR
+138 KQKNGMSEISLELKR

-173 IDSAVSNLKKV
+173 VDSAVSNLKKV
-184 SVASFAKTVEK
+184 SVASFAKTIEK

-206 GKLTKTLASIV
+206 GNLTKALANII
-217 GRVQGSISVMNS
+217 GRIQGASSVMNS

-234 NSVTSLIAQGVRAP
+234 NSVTSLIAQGIRAP
-248 KELAQAFISAVYG
+248 KELAQAFVSAVYG
-261 IVNGVL
+261 IVSGVL

-282 DDDDDTSSSESSSS
+282 SDDEDSDS
-296 GGGSSSSGSAS
+296 G
-307 SSSVSAD
+307 D
-314 SVMEKFIQRNEKNV
+314 SVMEKFIQRNEKNI
-328 VMNFLTAANYE
+328 VMNFLTASNYE

-358 LYRMAAFGAVAQLF
+358 LYRMTAFGAVAQLF

-384 QSGLWTLFEKLEESI
+384 QSGLWTLFEFLEESI

-420 LLSYSYDKELKKHI
+420 LLTYSYDRELKRHI
-434 RKSMPLL
+434 RQSMPLL

-453 VRSLNEVA
+453 IRRLNEVA

>member
-6 TAISFDPSL
+6 AATSFDPSL
-15 PRIYSDSWREA
+15 PRTYSDSWREA

-51 DSIGL
+51 DSISL
-56 GGGQNVDTKEFPF
+56 DGGQNIDTVEYPF
-69 GFWSNTTLGMKP
+69 GFWSNTKLGDKT
-81 HTIRLKAHVI
+81 HTIRIKGHVI
-91 GEDYIKQRTLL
+91 GEDYIKQRSVLV
-102 AAAFDVPTDDD
+102 AAFQVPTDDD

-128 VVVDWNVDEE
+128 VVETWNVDEE
-138 KQKNGKSDISLELKR
+138 KQKNGMSEISLELKR

-173 IDSAVSNLKKV
+173 VDSAVSNLKKV
-184 SVASFAKTVEK
+184 SVASFAKTIEK

-206 GKLTKTLASIV
+206 GKLTKALANIV
-217 GRVQGSISVMNS
+217 GRIQGASSVMNS

-234 NSVTSLIAQGVRAP
+234 NSVTSLIAQGIRAP
-248 KELAQAFISAVYG
+248 KELAQAFVSAVFG
-261 IVNGVL
+261 IVSGVL

-282 DDDDDTSSSESSSS
+282 SDDEDSDS
-296 GGGSSSSGSAS
+296 G
-307 SSSVSAD
+307 D

-328 VMNFLTAANYE
+328 VMNFLTASNYE

-420 LLSYSYDKELKKHI
+420 LLTYSYDRELKRHI
-434 RKSMPLL
+434 RQSMPLL

-453 VRSLNEVA
+453 IRSLNEVA

-468 DVIYV
+468 DVSYV

>member
-6 TAISFDPSL
+6 AATSFDPSL
-15 PRIYSDSWREA
+15 PRTYSDSWREA

-51 DSIGL
+51 DSISL
-56 GGGQNVDTKEFPF
+56 GGGQNIDTVEYPF
-69 GFWSNTTLGMKP
+69 GFWSNTKLGDKT
-81 HTIRLKAHVI
+81 HTIRIKGHVI
-91 GEDYIKQRTLL
+91 GEDYIKQRSVLV
-102 AAAFDVPTDDD
+102 AAFQVPTDDD

-128 VVVDWNVDEE
+128 VVETWNVDEE
-138 KQKNGKSDISLELKR
+138 KQKNGMSEISLELKR

-167 NLSKQN
+167 NLNKQN
-173 IDSAVSNLKKV
+173 VDSAVSNLKKI
-184 SVASFAKTVEK
+184 SVASFAKTIEK

-206 GKLTKTLASIV
+206 GNLTKALANIV
-217 GRVQGSISVMNS
+217 GRIQGASSVMNS

-234 NSVTSLIAQGVRAP
+234 NSVTSLIAQGIRAP
-248 KELAQAFISAVYG
+248 KELAQALVSAVYG
-261 IVNGVL
+261 IVSGVL

-282 DDDDDTSSSESSSS
+282 SDDEDSDS
-296 GGGSSSSGSAS
+296 G
-307 SSSVSAD
+307 D

-328 VMNFLTAANYE
+328 VMNFLTASNYE

-358 LYRMAAFGAVAQLF
+358 LYRMTAFGAVAQLF

-384 QSGLWTLFEKLEESI
+384 QSGLWTLFEFLEESI

-420 LLSYSYDKELKKHI
+420 LLTYSYDRELKRHI
-434 RKSMPLL
+434 RQSMPLL

-453 VRSLNEVA
+453 IRRLNEVA
-461 DSFLIEG
+461 DSFFIEG

>member
-6 TAISFDPSL
+6 AAISFDPSL
-15 PRIYSDSWREA
+15 PRTYSDSWREA

-36 SSYQAPDG
+36 SSYQSPDG

-51 DSIGL
+51 DSISL
-56 GGGQNVDTKEFPF
+56 GGGQNIDTVEYPF
-69 GFWSNTTLGMKP
+69 GFWSNTKLGDKT
-81 HTIRLKAHVI
+81 HTIRIKGHVI
-91 GEDYIKQRTLL
+91 GEDYIKQRSVLV
-102 AAAFDVPTDDD
+102 AAFQVPTDDD
-113 TPGFLDL
+113 TPGFLEL

-128 VVVDWNVDEE
+128 VVETWNVDEE
-138 KQKNGKSDISLELKR
+138 KQKNGMSEISLELKR

-173 IDSAVSNLKKV
+173 VDSAVSNLKKV
-184 SVASFAKTVEK
+184 SVASFAKTIEK

-206 GKLTKTLASIV
+206 GKLTKALANIV
-217 GRVQGSISVMNS
+217 GRIQGASSVMNS

-234 NSVTSLIAQGVRAP
+234 NSVTSLIAQGIRAP
-248 KELAQAFISAVYG
+248 KELAQAFVSAVYG

-282 DDDDDTSSSESSSS
+282 SDDEDSDS
-296 GGGSSSSGSAS
+296 G
-307 SSSVSAD
+307 D

-328 VMNFLTAANYE
+328 VMNFLTASNYE
-339 LSDEAITEQQ
+339 LSYEAITEQQ

-358 LYRMAAFGAVAQLF
+358 LYRMTAFGAVAQLF

-409 VEETRIACAET
+409 VEETRIACAQT
-420 LLSYSYDKELKKHI
+420 LLTYSYDRELTRYV
-434 RKSMPLL
+434 RKAMPLL
-441 PLALYLGCDAEK
+441 PLALYLGCDDEK
-453 VRSLNEVA
+453 IRSLNAMA

>member
-6 TAISFDPSL
+6 AATSFDPSL
-15 PRIYSDSWREA
+15 PRTYSDSWREA

-44 EPVVFAY
+44 EPVVFVY
-51 DSIGL
+51 DSISL
-56 GGGQNVDTKEFPF
+56 GGGQNIDTVEYPF
-69 GFWSNTTLGMKP
+69 GFWSNTKLGDKT
-81 HTIRLKAHVI
+81 HTIRIKGHVI
-91 GEDYIKQRTLL
+91 GEDYIKQRSVLV
-102 AAAFDVPTDDD
+102 AAFQVPTDDD

-128 VVVDWNVDEE
+128 VVETWNVDEE
-138 KQKNGKSDISLELKR
+138 KQKNGMSEISLELKR

-167 NLSKQN
+167 NLNKQN
-173 IDSAVSNLKKV
+173 VDSAVSNLKKV
-184 SVASFAKTVEK
+184 SVASFAKTIEK

-206 GKLTKTLASIV
+206 GNLTKALANIV
-217 GRVQGSISVMNS
+217 GRIQGASSVMNS

-234 NSVTSLIAQGVRAP
+234 NSVTSLIAQGIRAP
-248 KELAQAFISAVYG
+248 KELAQAFVSAVYG
-261 IVNGVL
+261 IVSGVL

-282 DDDDDTSSSESSSS
+282 SDDEDSDS
-296 GGGSSSSGSAS
+296 G
-307 SSSVSAD
+307 D

-328 VMNFLTAANYE
+328 VMNFLTASNYE

-358 LYRMAAFGAVAQLF
+358 LYRMTAFGAVAQLF

-384 QSGLWTLFEKLEESI
+384 QSGLWTLFEFLEESI

-420 LLSYSYDKELKKHI
+420 LLTYSYDRELKRHI
-434 RKSMPLL
+434 RQSMPLL

-453 VRSLNEVA
+453 IRRLNEVA

>member
-6 TAISFDPSL
+6 AATSFDPSL
-15 PRIYSDSWREA
+15 PRTYSDSWREA

-51 DSIGL
+51 DSISL
-56 GGGQNVDTKEFPF
+56 GGGQNIDTVEYPF
-69 GFWSNTTLGMKP
+69 GFWSNTKLGDKT
-81 HTIRLKAHVI
+81 HTIRIKGHVI
-91 GEDYIKQRTLL
+91 GEDYIKQRSVLV
-102 AAAFDVPTDDD
+102 AAFQVPTDDD

-128 VVVDWNVDEE
+128 VVETWNVDEE
-138 KQKNGKSDISLELKR
+138 KQKNGMSEISLELKR

-173 IDSAVSNLKKV
+173 VDSAVSNLKKV
-184 SVASFAKTVEK
+184 SVASFAKTIEK

-206 GKLTKTLASIV
+206 GKLTKALANIV
-217 GRVQGSISVMNS
+217 GRVQGAISAMNS

-234 NSVTSLIAQGVRAP
+234 NSVTSLIAQGIRAP
-248 KELAQAFISAVYG
+248 KELAQAFVSAVFG
-261 IVNGVL
+261 IVSGVL

-282 DDDDDTSSSESSSS
+282 SDDEDSDS
-296 GGGSSSSGSAS
+296 G
-307 SSSVSAD
+307 D

-328 VMNFLTAANYE
+328 VMNFLTASNYE

-420 LLSYSYDKELKKHI
+420 LLTYSYDRELKRHI
-434 RKSMPLL
+434 RQSMPLL

-453 VRSLNEVA
+453 IRSLNEVA

>member
-6 TAISFDPSL
+6 AATSFDPSL
-15 PRIYSDSWREA
+15 PRTYSDSWREA

-44 EPVVFAY
+44 EPVVFVY
-51 DSIGL
+51 DSISL
-56 GGGQNVDTKEFPF
+56 GGGQNIDTVEYPF
-69 GFWSNTTLGMKP
+69 GFWSNTKLGDKT
-81 HTIRLKAHVI
+81 HTIRIKGHVI
-91 GEDYIKQRTLL
+91 GEDYIKQRSVLV
-102 AAAFDVPTDDD
+102 AAFQVPTDDD

-128 VVVDWNVDEE
+128 VVETWNVDEE
-138 KQKNGKSDISLELKR
+138 KQKNGMSEISLELKR

-167 NLSKQN
+167 NLNKQN
-173 IDSAVSNLKKV
+173 VDSAVSNLKKV
-184 SVASFAKTVEK
+184 SVASFAKTIEK

-206 GKLTKTLASIV
+206 GNLTKALANIV
-217 GRVQGSISVMNS
+217 GRIQGASSVMNS

-234 NSVTSLIAQGVRAP
+234 NSVTSLIAQGIRAP
-248 KELAQAFISAVYG
+248 KELAQAFVSAVYG
-261 IVNGVL
+261 IVSGVL

-282 DDDDDTSSSESSSS
+282 SDDEDSDS
-296 GGGSSSSGSAS
+296 G
-307 SSSVSAD
+307 D

-328 VMNFLTAANYE
+328 VMNFLTASNYE

-358 LYRMAAFGAVAQLF
+358 LYRMTAFGAVAQLF

-384 QSGLWTLFEKLEESI
+384 QSGLWTLFEFLEESI

-420 LLSYSYDKELKKHI
+420 LLTYSYDRELKGHI
-434 RKSMPLL
+434 RQSMPLL

-453 VRSLNEVA
+453 IRRLNEVA

>member
-6 TAISFDPSL
+6 EATSFDPSL
-15 PRIYSDSWREA
+15 PRTYSDSWREA

-51 DSIGL
+51 DSISL
-56 GGGQNVDTKEFPF
+56 GGGQNIDTVEYPF
-69 GFWSNTTLGMKP
+69 GFWSNTKLGDKT
-81 HTIRLKAHVI
+81 HTIRIKGHVI
-91 GEDYIKQRTLL
+91 GEDYIKQRSVLV
-102 AAAFDVPTDDD
+102 AAFQVPTDDD

-128 VVVDWNVDEE
+128 VVETWNVDEE
-138 KQKNGKSDISLELKR
+138 KQKNGMSEISLELKR

-173 IDSAVSNLKKV
+173 VDSAVSNLKKV
-184 SVASFAKTVEK
+184 SVASFAKTIEK

-206 GKLTKTLASIV
+206 ENLAKALANIV
-217 GRVQGSISVMNS
+217 GRIQGASSVMNS

-234 NSVTSLIAQGVRAP
+234 NSVTSLIAQGIRAP
-248 KELAQAFISAVYG
+248 KELAQAFVSAVYG
-261 IVNGVL
+261 IVSGVL

-282 DDDDDTSSSESSSS
+282 SDDEDSDS
-296 GGGSSSSGSAS
+296 G
-307 SSSVSAD
+307 D

-328 VMNFLTAANYE
+328 VMNFLTASNYE

-349 WNTKKAVEN
+349 WNTIKAVEN
-358 LYRMAAFGAVAQLF
+358 LYRMTAFGAVAQLF

-384 QSGLWTLFEKLEESI
+384 QSGLWTLFEFLEESI

-420 LLSYSYDKELKKHI
+420 LLTYSYDRELKRHI
-434 RKSMPLL
+434 RQSMPLL

-453 VRSLNEVA
+453 IRRLNEVA

>member
-6 TAISFDPSL
+6 AATSFDPSL
-15 PRIYSDSWREA
+15 PRTYSDSWREA

-44 EPVVFAY
+44 EPVVFVY
-51 DSIGL
+51 DSISL
-56 GGGQNVDTKEFPF
+56 GGGQNIDTVEYPF
-69 GFWSNTTLGMKP
+69 GFWSNTKLGDKT
-81 HTIRLKAHVI
+81 HTIRIKGHVI
-91 GEDYIKQRTLL
+91 GEDYIKQRSVLV
-102 AAAFDVPTDDD
+102 AAFQVPTDDD

-128 VVVDWNVDEE
+128 VVETWNVDEE
-138 KQKNGKSDISLELKR
+138 KQKNGMSEISLELKR

-167 NLSKQN
+167 NLNKQN
-173 IDSAVSNLKKV
+173 VDSAVSNLKKV
-184 SVASFAKTVEK
+184 SVASFAKTIEK

-206 GKLTKTLASIV
+206 GNLTKALANIV
-217 GRVQGSISVMNS
+217 GRIQGASSVMNS

-234 NSVTSLIAQGVRAP
+234 NSVTSLIAQGIRAP
-248 KELAQAFISAVYG
+248 KELAQAFVSAVYG
-261 IVNGVL
+261 IVSGVL

-282 DDDDDTSSSESSSS
+282 SDDEDSDS
-296 GGGSSSSGSAS
+296 G
-307 SSSVSAD
+307 D

-328 VMNFLTAANYE
+328 VMNFLTASNYE

-358 LYRMAAFGAVAQLF
+358 LYRMTAFGAVAQLF

-384 QSGLWTLFEKLEESI
+384 QSGLWTLFEFLEESI

-420 LLSYSYDKELKKHI
+420 LLTYSYDRELKRHI
-434 RKSMPLL
+434 RQSMPLL

-453 VRSLNEVA
+453 IRRLNEVA
-461 DSFLIEG
+461 DSLLIEG

>member
-6 TAISFDPSL
+6 AATSFDPSL
-15 PRIYSDSWREA
+15 PRTYSDSWREA

-51 DSIGL
+51 DSISL
-56 GGGQNVDTKEFPF
+56 GGGQNIDTVEYPF
-69 GFWSNTTLGMKP
+69 GFWSNTKLGDKT
-81 HTIRLKAHVI
+81 HTIRIKGHVI
-91 GEDYIKQRTLL
+91 GEDYIKQRSVLV
-102 AAAFDVPTDDD
+102 AAFQVPTDDD

-128 VVVDWNVDEE
+128 VVETWNVDEE
-138 KQKNGKSDISLELKR
+138 KQKNGMSEISLELKR

-173 IDSAVSNLKKV
+173 VDSAVSNLKKV
-184 SVASFAKTVEK
+184 SVASFAKTIEK

-206 GKLTKTLASIV
+206 GKLTKALANIV
-217 GRVQGSISVMNS
+217 GRVQGANSVMNS

-234 NSVTSLIAQGVRAP
+234 NSVTSLIAQGIRAP
-248 KELAQAFISAVYG
+248 KELAQAFVSAVYG
-261 IVNGVL
+261 IVSGVL

-282 DDDDDTSSSESSSS
+282 SDDEDSDS
-296 GGGSSSSGSAS
+296 G
-307 SSSVSAD
+307 D

-328 VMNFLTAANYE
+328 VMNFLTASNYE

-358 LYRMAAFGAVAQLF
+358 LYRMTAFGAVAQLF

-420 LLSYSYDKELKKHI
+420 LLTYSYDRELKRHI
-434 RKSMPLL
+434 RQSMPLL

-453 VRSLNEVA
+453 IRSLNEVA

>member
-6 TAISFDPSL
+6 AATSFDPSL
-15 PRIYSDSWREA
+15 PRTYSDSWREA

-51 DSIGL
+51 DSISL
-56 GGGQNVDTKEFPF
+56 GGGQNIDTVEYPF
-69 GFWSNTTLGMKP
+69 GFWSNTKLGDKT
-81 HTIRLKAHVI
+81 HTIRIKGHVI
-91 GEDYIKQRTLL
+91 GEDYIKQRSVLV
-102 AAAFDVPTDDD
+102 AAFQVPTDDD

-128 VVVDWNVDEE
+128 VVETWNVDEE
-138 KQKNGKSDISLELKR
+138 KQKNGMSEISLELKR

-173 IDSAVSNLKKV
+173 VDSAVSNLKKV
-184 SVASFAKTVEK
+184 SVASFAKTIEK

-206 GKLTKTLASIV
+206 ENLTKALANIV
-217 GRVQGSISVMNS
+217 GRIQGASSVMNS

-234 NSVTSLIAQGVRAP
+234 NSVTSLIAQGIRAP
-248 KELAQAFISAVYG
+248 KELAQAFVSAVYG
-261 IVNGVL
+261 IVSGVL

-282 DDDDDTSSSESSSS
+282 SDDEDSDS
-296 GGGSSSSGSAS
+296 G
-307 SSSVSAD
+307 D

-328 VMNFLTAANYE
+328 VMNFLTASNYE

-358 LYRMAAFGAVAQLF
+358 LYRMTAFGAVAQLF

-384 QSGLWTLFEKLEESI
+384 QSGLWTLFEFLEESI

-420 LLSYSYDKELKKHI
+420 LLTYSYDRELKRHI
-434 RKSMPLL
+434 RQSMPLL

-453 VRSLNEVA
+453 IRRLNEVA

>member
-6 TAISFDPSL
+6 AATSFDPSL
-15 PRIYSDSWREA
+15 PRTYSDSWREA
-26 YGQGTDTPRL
+26 YGRGTDTPRL

-44 EPVVFAY
+44 EPVVFVY
-51 DSIGL
+51 DSISL
-56 GGGQNVDTKEFPF
+56 GGGQNIDTVEYPF
-69 GFWSNTTLGMKP
+69 GFWSNTKLGDKT
-81 HTIRLKAHVI
+81 HTIRIKGHVI
-91 GEDYIKQRTLL
+91 GEDYIKQRSVLV
-102 AAAFDVPTDDD
+102 AAFQVPTDDD

-128 VVVDWNVDEE
+128 VVETWNVDEE
-138 KQKNGKSDISLELKR
+138 KQKNGMSEISLELKR

-167 NLSKQN
+167 NLNKQN
-173 IDSAVSNLKKV
+173 VDSAVSNLKKV
-184 SVASFAKTVEK
+184 SVAYFAKTIEK

-206 GKLTKTLASIV
+206 GNLTKALANIV
-217 GRVQGSISVMNS
+217 GRIQGASSVMNS

-234 NSVTSLIAQGVRAP
+234 NSVTSLIAQGIRAP
-248 KELAQAFISAVYG
+248 KELAQAFVSAVYG
-261 IVNGVL
+261 IVSGVL

-282 DDDDDTSSSESSSS
+282 SDDEDSDS
-296 GGGSSSSGSAS
+296 G
-307 SSSVSAD
+307 D

-328 VMNFLTAANYE
+328 VMNFLTASNYE

-358 LYRMAAFGAVAQLF
+358 LYRMTAFGAVAQLF

-384 QSGLWTLFEKLEESI
+384 QSGLWTLFEFLEESI

-420 LLSYSYDKELKKHI
+420 LLTYSYDRELKRHI
-434 RKSMPLL
+434 RQSMPLL

-453 VRSLNEVA
+453 IRRLNEVA